1 MYNISKYVVVK
12 IGHLHLFFPT
22 TKEVFAFF
30 YKEVNNEEEI
40 KKQTQQASTE
50 QIMYQLVLNRFF

>member
-40 KKQTQQASTE
+40 KKQTQQAN
-50 QIMYQLVLNRFF
+50 IFKVVLSK

>member
-30 YKEVNNEEEI
+30 YKEVNNEEDI
-40 KKQTQQASTE
+40 KKQTKQAY
-50 QIMYQLVLNRFF
+50 IFKVVLSK